1 MVPIQVAAG
10 ASMDGIDVILNEP
23 VVPND
28 ECTEPLEVPGVP
40 YTDTEPASVATT
52 GVNDQFQTCTAD
64 GPSKNLASLWYR
76 LKAPSA
82 GRYVVET
89 SASDYDT
96 VLTRGTVNAAASSN
110 GPATTTSRPRFSRGS
125 TSTWRQGE
133 SVLIEVTAYRNTTAR
148 TLRIAFRFGC
158 TDEATTCDDGDP
170 CTLDDACRQGICHGP
185 TPTCDDGNPCTADVC
200 DMAGACTHQPSTTS
214 CDDGDACTVGD
225 RCIDAG
231 CSSGA
236 RIDAAGLAASLE
248 AVLPISCGVERPRV
262 RRALGHRLARA
273 SVQVQRAAA
282 RHGAPQ
288 ARAFERVRRLLRGL
302 DRTAKR
308 LRRRGGVACGDAIG
322 MRIDTARAQLECV
335 ATDAALASP

>member
-1 MVPIQVAAG
+1 MPIQLAAG
-10 ASMDGIDVILNEP
+10 ASLEGIDVILNEP

-28 ECTEPLEVPGVP
+28 ECAAPLQVPGVP
-40 YTDTEPASVATT
+40 YADTEPASVATT
-52 GVNDQFQTCTAD
+52 GADDQFQMCTAD

-76 LKAPSA
+76 LTAPSA

-96 VLTRGTVNAAASSN
+96 VLTAWDGECGSLVERACNDDQETTVQSRHRPRPGGGRERADRGDCLPEHDGEDAPDRVPIRLRGRAAA
-110 GPATTTSRPRFSRGS
+110 
-125 TSTWRQGE
+125 
-133 SVLIEVTAYRNTTAR
+133 
-148 TLRIAFRFGC
+148 
-158 TDEATTCDDGDP
+158 CDDGDP
-170 CTLDDACRQGICHGP
+170 CTLDDACRDGVCQGP

-200 DMAGACTHQPSTTS
+200 DPIGACSHQPSTTS

-225 RCIDAG
+225 TCVDAG
-231 CSSGA
+231 CTSGA
-236 RIDAAGLAASLE
+236 RIDAVGARGESLE

-273 SVQVQRAAA
+273 SGQVERAVA
-282 RHGAPQ
+282 RRGASQ

-308 LRRRGGVACGDAIG
+308 LRRRGGVACGEALG
-322 MRIDTARAQLECV
+322 VRIATARAQLECV